1 MWGYLCC
8 FVFVSSSL
16 LSQTILLEDF
26 NHPAGDALTSHG
38 WSAHGSAGTNTV
50 TIVSPGLTYAG
61 HPGSGAGNAA
71 RLYSTGEDVGRPISN
86 LSDTDVYVS
95 FLVFIQDATTSLAE
109 HFLHLNTAT
118 HVGRVYVR
126 RESGKIAFGVAK
138 ATEASSFTE
147 SVYSLNTVYLIVLR
161 YTHQTGSDNDA
172 VRLFVFESG
181 TPSSEP
187 TGATLGPV
195 TSAGSEPSGITAI
208 ALRQGG
214 STVSDIIVDGLR
226 VGTSWDEAGLPV
238 TFSGF
243 TATVRG
249 RGIELWWRTESETG
263 NYGFEIER
271 REMSREYGVGS
282 REKEGGRVGGNEGV
296 TNQRQDE
303 TTNQRQNEPT
313 NQRNHSPSTVH
324 HSPWSTIGF
333 VPGSGTSS
341 SPRDY
346 SFVDKLNQPGRY
358 AYRIK
363 QIDNGGTFTYTSAL
377 EVIIGSFPL
386 ESTFAQ
392 NFPNPFN
399 PSTTIRFF
407 LQKEGRAS
415 ICVYDGA
422 GRMVRVLA
430 DAFMG
435 SGWHE
440 IVFDAGGL
448 ASGTYILR
456 FEVGGQA
463 FVRKVA
469 LVK

>member
-1 MWGYLCC
+1 M
-8 FVFVSSSL
+8 
-16 LSQTILLEDF
+16 
-26 NHPAGDALTSHG
+26 
-38 WSAHGSAGTNTV
+38 
-50 TIVSPGLTYAG
+50 
-61 HPGSGAGNAA
+61 
-71 RLYSTGEDVGRPISN
+71 
-86 LSDTDVYVS
+86 
-95 FLVFIQDATTSLAE
+95 
-109 HFLHLNTAT
+109 
-118 HVGRVYVR
+118 
-126 RESGKIAFGVAK
+126 
-138 ATEASSFTE
+138 
-147 SVYSLNTVYLIVLR
+147 
-161 YTHQTGSDNDA
+161 
-172 VRLFVFESG
+172 
-181 TPSSEP
+181 
-187 TGATLGPV
+187 
-195 TSAGSEPSGITAI
+195 
-208 ALRQGG
+208 
-214 STVSDIIVDGLR
+214 
-226 VGTSWDEAGLPV
+226 
-238 TFSGF
+238 
-243 TATVRG
+243 
-249 RGIELWWRTESETG
+249 
-263 NYGFEIER
+263 
-271 REMSREYGVGS
+271 
-282 REKEGGRVGGNEGV
+282 
-296 TNQRQDE
+296 TNQRRDETTSQRRDETTNQRRDE